1 MPTPR
6 AITLLLLVGLLTAWL
21 GQSLIGP
28 PRPDG
33 SPDRLLLPLQV
44 QAAHDD
50 ERILIRLRWPTPEAH
65 RYHDVLRFDGERWE
79 VLGAGDAPGLGEE
92 RVSMMLDDG
101 GVPEFARYGGYLLIG
116 DGTRFMPGAADE
128 ADVEAHPIL
137 GQELGLS
144 DIRKHLPDSRLGRW
158 DEVPS
163 TTALEAQRAAGYF
176 LDLWHWR
183 GDRGGPVNVVDD
195 LHVAEHRHP
204 DQGRSSYGTNWD
216 DERGQPR
223 YMFDPER
230 AGQRALHAGQFDT
243 DGMAPADTRFLTPD
257 NRLDFDPEHDWQPGD
272 TLPRRFLREA
282 DGSRADIE
290 GHGGWENGWREVVFS
305 RALDTGNPLED
316 KVIRPGGQYS
326 VAFAV
331 HSGGATGRHHHVS
344 LPLSLGL
351 DRPADI
357 PVQRMPGGRPDWS
370 RESREVMLFYPGQ
383 VNWPRITGPRHA
395 GAEAVDQGI
404 PASARHDAYQ
414 LALYGV
420 EAEAEDAVVRRWL
433 ISVGLGLLFIVAVA
447 AAGLSLG
454 RRGP

>member
-44 QAAHDD
+44 QAAHDR
-50 ERILIRLRWPTPEAH
+50 ERILIRLRWPSPEAH
-65 RYHDVLRFDGERWE
+65 RYHDVLRFDGEHWE

-101 GVPEFARYGGYLLIG
+101 GVPGFARYGGYLLIG
-116 DGTRFMPGAADE
+116 AGTRFMPGAAEE
-128 ADVEAHPIL
+128 ADVEAHPVL

-204 DQGRSSYGTNWD
+204 DQGRSSYSTNWD
-216 DERGQPR
+216 DERGQPQ

-257 NRLDFDPEHDWQPGD
+257 NRMDFDSGHDWQAGD
-272 TLPRRFLREA
+272 TLPRRFLRA
-282 DGSRADIE
+282 GDGSRADID
-290 GHGGWENGWREVVFS
+290 GHEDWEDGWREVVFS

-316 KVIRPGGQYS
+316 KAMQPGGRYT

-357 PVQRMPGGRPDWS
+357 QARRMRGGRPDWS
-370 RESREVMLFYPGQ
+370 RESREVLLFYPGQ
-383 VNWPRITGPRHA
+383 VNWPRITGSRHA
-395 GAEAVDQGI
+395 GAAAVAQGV
-404 PASARHDAYQ
+404 PASVRHDAYQ

-420 EAEAEDAVVRRWL
+420 EAEAEDTVVRRWL
-433 ISVGLGLLFIVAVA
+433 ITMGLGLLFIVAVA
-447 AAGLSLG
+447 AAALSLG
-454 RRGP
+454 RRSP